1 MYERRFKLDEI
12 IFTPLLSLA
21 ISRDFVFQKT
31 SFPNS
36 MEK

>member
-1 MYERRFKLDEI
+1 MKEDLLKLDEI
-12 IFTPLLSLA
+12 IFTPLISLA

-31 SFPNS
+31 SFPNT